1 MKAALMGMLAR
12 VKSELP
18 FMAVIWF
25 AECLFIA
32 MLYRAGVVG
41 WWPVPLLLM
50 GNLLV
55 LMLCDLVDQLLERV
69 INGKE

>member
-1 MKAALMGMLAR
+1 MDTLTRIKA
-12 VKSELP
+12 ELP
-18 FMAVIWF
+18 YMAVFWL
-25 AECLFIA
+25 AECVFVA

-41 WWPVPLLLM
+41 WWPVPLLLI

>member
-1 MKAALMGMLAR
+1 MKAMLMDALT
-12 VKSELP
+12 KTKFELP
-18 FMAVIWF
+18 YMAMFWIV
-25 AECLFIA
+25 ECVFVT

-41 WWPVPLLLM
+41 WWPIPLLLV
-50 GNLLV
+50 GNLFV